1 MDFSASNDL
10 ILSINL
16 FVLMKRQFMCVALCC
31 FLSCACKNNGR
42 QKDDDAARSTGAP
55 AAISYSVAAR
65 HPHDTTSFTEGLLLH
80 KGQLFESTGHTDSY
94 ASSRSL
100 FGTTDTASGTITV
113 KAEIDKG
120 KYFGEGI
127 VFLNDRIYQLTLD
140 TKIGFIYDAAMYKKL
155 GEFHFEGEGWGAT
168 TNGSQLIMSNGSSNI
183 VYLDPVTFKTLKTL
197 NVTDNNGPVSD
208 INELEI
214 INGFIYANKWLAD
227 YVLKIDTLSGRV
239 VGRLDL
245 SALKAAAKAAYPGSI
260 ETNGIAFDPVTNKIY
275 VTGKLWP
282 FIYEITFNH

>member
-1 MDFSASNDL
+1 MGFSARNHL
-10 ILSINL
+10 IFSINL
-16 FVLMKRQFMCVALCC
+16 FVLMNRQFLSVVFCCVLCC
-31 FLSCACKNNGR
+31 SCKNNEK
-42 QKDDDAARSTGAP
+42 QKDDDAATATSAP
-55 AAISYSVAAR
+55 AAINYSVVAR

-80 KGQLFESTGHTDSY
+80 KGQLFESTGHADSY

-100 FGTTDTASGTITV
+100 FGITDTVSGKIAA
-113 KAEIDKG
+113 KMEIDKE

-140 TKIGFIYDAAMYKKL
+140 TKIGFIYDAATYKKL
-155 GEFHFEGEGWGAT
+155 GEFHIDGEGWGLT
-168 TNGSQLIMSNGSSNI
+168 TNGAQLIMSNGSSNI
-183 VYLDPVTFKTLKTL
+183 IYLDPVSFKTVKTL

-214 INGFIYANKWLAD
+214 INGFIYANKWLTD
-227 YVLKIDTLSGRV
+227 YVLKIDTASGKV

-245 SALKAAAKAAYPGSI
+245 SALKAAAKAVYPGSI
-260 ETNGIAFDPVTNKIY
+260 ETNGIAFDTASNKIY

-282 FIYEITFNH
+282 YLYEIKFSH